1 MNKPR
6 LETRARPVD
15 LAQQNVDTIA
25 RMEEAALAQHS
36 RLDRLIDT
44 TTRFIG
50 SVPFVCLHL
59 VWFTLWIALNVVPSR
74 QRHFDPFPFSLLS
87 VAVGMEAI
95 VLAAFILITQNRQ
108 QQLADRRA
116 HLELQ
121 INMLAE
127 QEATKM
133 LAMLEAIQQHL
144 GLGGHDPEVVALK
157 RATEPEKLMEQIEVK
172 A

>member
-1 MNKPR
+1 MKKSPLR
-6 LETRARPVD
+6 TQARPVD
-15 LAQQNVDTIA
+15 LAQQNVETIA

-59 VWFTLWIALNVVPSR
+59 VWFTLWIALNMASPR

-95 VLAAFILITQNRQ
+95 ILAAFILITQNRQ
-108 QQLADRRA
+108 QQLADRRT

-121 INMLAE
+121 INILAE
-127 QEATKM
+127 QEATKI
-133 LAMLEAIQQHL
+133 LAMLEAIQEHL
-144 GLGGHDPEVVALK
+144 GMGGHDPEVAALK
-157 RATEPEKLMEQIEVK
+157 QATEPEKLMEQIEVQ

>member
-1 MNKPR
+1 MKKPR
-6 LETRARPVD
+6 LDTKALAVD
-15 LAQQNVDTIA
+15 LTQQNVETIA

-44 TTRFIG
+44 ITRFIG

-59 VWFTLWIALNVVPSR
+59 VWFTLWIALNVAPAR
-74 QRHFDPFPFSLLS
+74 QRPFDPFPFSLLS

-95 VLAAFILITQNRQ
+95 ILAAFILITQNRQ
-108 QQLADRRA
+108 QQWADRHAR
-116 HLELQ
+116 LELQ

-144 GLGGHDPEVVALK
+144 GMGGHDPEVAALK
-157 RATEPEKLMEQIEVK
+157 QATEPEKLMEQIE
-172 A
+172 APA